1 MTDREIHEHYMVP
14 MEIIRE
20 YDSMVQAGS
29 SQHRQY
35 GEADL
40 RCMSRIMSLR
50 SIGFSS
56 EETHT
61 YMRLCTD
68 PCHANTTELCA
79 MLEHKR
85 RETLEDIHG
94 MEETISRLDYLL
106 RELRCAAPEA
116 EK

>member
-1 MTDREIHEHYMVP
+1 
-14 MEIIRE
+14 
-20 YDSMVQAGS
+20 
-29 SQHRQY
+29 
-35 GEADL
+35 
-40 RCMSRIMSLR
+40 
-50 SIGFSS
+50 
-56 EETHT
+56 
-61 YMRLCTD
+61 
-68 PCHANTTELCA
+68 